1 MANNFDSWRKAK
13 MASLDKE
20 PSHYHRVATATWLA
34 VRAFLSTLLITRVE
48 KQARRF
54 SVTLSDDEANALL
67 AFLDEMRFGY
77 IHPRSTSART
87 DFSREAAYSSAIPL
101 T

>member
-20 PSHYHRVATATWLA
+20 PSHYHRVATSTWLT

-48 KQARRF
+48 KQAHRF
-54 SVTLSDDEANALL
+54 PVSLSDEEANALL
-67 AFLDEMRFGY
+67 TFLDEMRFGY
-77 IHPRSTSART
+77 IHPRSTSARM
-87 DFSREAAYSSAIPL
+87 DFSREAACSSAIPL

>member
-1 MANNFDSWRKAK
+1 MANTFDSWRRAK

-20 PSHYHRVATATWLA
+20 PSHYHRVATSTWLT
-34 VRAFLSTLLITRVE
+34 VRAFLTTLLITRVE
-48 KQARRF
+48 KRTHRF
-54 SVTLSDDEANALL
+54 SVTLTDDVANALL

-77 IHPRSTSART
+77 IHPRSTSSRM
-87 DFSREAAYSSAIPL
+87 DFSREAACSSAIPL